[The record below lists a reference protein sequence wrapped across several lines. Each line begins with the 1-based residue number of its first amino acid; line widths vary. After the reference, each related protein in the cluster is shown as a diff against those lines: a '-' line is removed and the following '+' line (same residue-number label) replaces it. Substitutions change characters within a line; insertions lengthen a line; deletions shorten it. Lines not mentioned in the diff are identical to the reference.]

1 MEDLRKA
8 DRHSQMIGDATE
20 SIAEGA
26 RFAGKLDAMPGYL
39 KFAPQRIAYVC
50 VVYAVMW
57 VVVFAA
63 HNLLHEAPEDV
74 VSFVAV
80 FVTALVSSAVMFI
93 LTRTRIDTMLLL
105 DLGLIFEVV
114 GAFLIAYIE
123 VLSIEIPDTRIVGIS
138 NVCVLVA
145 AFPFFVPAT
154 FGKSML
160 ASIAA
165 ASMGPLAFVIHA
177 AKGTPLPPA
186 WQIISLYAP
195 NYLAA
200 GISFFPIFLLN
211 KDRHDLH
218 RARRMGSYQL
228 VEHVGRGGMGDV
240 WKARHEL
247 LARSAM
253 IKMIKPGSPGASHD
267 YARALKRF
275 HREARATAALESPHT
290 VKLYDFGTTS
300 GGTFYYVMEML
311 SGVDLETLVE
321 RFGPVPAVRAIHFLR
336 QVCLSLSEAHQSG
349 LIHRDIKPANIFTCR
364 LGLQYD
370 FVKVL
375 DFGLV
380 KHLYLSEAES
390 RLTADGLIS
399 GTPAYLAPEMVAS
412 KDDIDGRADIYSLG
426 CVAYWLLTGKLV
438 FDGANQMK
446 VVMDHVRT
454 PPTPLSQR
462 SELEIPPELEKIVME
477 CLEKKPD
484 QRPQDADELDRRL
497 AAIVLDESW
506 SRERAEKW
514 WKVHLPEHTQETISR
529 SLDEEKR
536 RS

>member
-1 MEDLRKA
+1 MKPGQEHLLDEA
-8 DRHSQMIGDATE
+8 GDSVA
-20 SIAEGA
+20 AGA
-26 RFAGKLDAMPGYL
+26 RFAGKLDTLPGYL

-50 VVYAVMW
+50 VVYAVIW
-57 VVVFAA
+57 IVIFLA
-63 HNLLHEAPEDV
+63 HNLLHSAPEDV
-74 VSFVAV
+74 FSFVAV
-80 FVTALVSSAVMFI
+80 FVTALATAATMFI
-93 LTRTRIDTMLLL
+93 LTRTRISTMLLL

-114 GAFLIAYIE
+114 GAFLISYIE
-123 VLSIEIPDTRIVGIS
+123 VLSIQIPDTRIVGIS

-165 ASMGPLAFVIHA
+165 ASMGPLAFVIHV

-211 KDRHDLH
+211 KDRGDLQQ
-218 RARRMGSYQL
+218 ARQMGSYQL
-228 VEHVGRGGMGDV
+228 VEHIGHGGMGNV

-247 LARSAM
+247 LARSAI
-253 IKMIKPGSPGASHD
+253 IKMIKPRETGDGTPAGSM
-267 YARALKRF
+267 RALKRF

-290 VKLYDFGTTS
+290 VKLFDFGTTS

-321 RFGPVPAVRAIHFLR
+321 RFGPVPYGRAVHLLR
-336 QVCLSLSEAHQSG
+336 QACWSLSEAHSSG
-349 LIHRDIKPANIFTCR
+349 LIHRDIKPANIFACR

-380 KHLYLSEAES
+380 KHTYLEKGES
-390 RLTADGLIS
+390 KLTADGLIT
-399 GTPAYLAPEMVAS
+399 GTPAFIPPEAVAS
-412 KDDIDGRADIYSLG
+412 EEKIDGRADLYSLG

-438 FDGANQMK
+438 FEGANQMK
-446 VVMDHVRT
+446 MVMDHVQT
-454 PPTPLSQR
+454 VPVPPSQR
-462 SELEIPPELEKIVME
+462 TELEIPPGLEEIVMT
-477 CLEKKPD
+477 CLEKDPD
-484 QRPQDADELDRRL
+484 RRPQDADDLDRRL
-497 AAIVLDESW
+497 AGITLEEPW
-506 SRERAEKW
+506 SGERAEKW
-514 WKVHLPEHTQETISR
+514 WKVHLPEYAQKPISQ
-529 SLDEEKR
+529 SFEEERAVK
-536 RS
+536 

>member
-1 MEDLRKA
+1 MQESSPEPVP
-8 DRHSQMIGDATE
+8 SQLIGDLNE

-26 RFAGKLDAMPGYL
+26 RFAGKLDTLPGYL

-57 VVVFAA
+57 IVVFAA
-63 HNLLHEAPEDV
+63 HNLVHRAPEDTF
-74 VSFVAV
+74 SFVAV
-80 FVTALVSSAVMFI
+80 FITALFAAVVMFI
-93 LTRTRIDTMLLL
+93 LTRTRIGTGLLL

-114 GAFLIAYIE
+114 GAFLISYIE
-123 VLSIEIPDTRIVGIS
+123 VLSIQIPDTRIVGIS
-138 NVCVLVA
+138 NVCILVA

-177 AKGTPLPPA
+177 AKGTPLPPD

-211 KDRHDLH
+211 KDRGDLQQ
-218 RARRMGSYQL
+218 ARRMGSYQL
-228 VEHVGRGGMGDV
+228 VEHVSHGGMGEV
-240 WKARHEL
+240 WKARHEM

-253 IKMIKPGSPGASHD
+253 IKMIKPGRAGDNTTGGSTQ
-267 YARALKRF
+267 ALKRF

-290 VKLYDFGTTS
+290 VNLFDFGTTS
-300 GGTFYYVMEML
+300 AGTFYYVMEML
-311 SGVDLETLVE
+311 SGVDLETLVD
-321 RFGPVPAVRAIHFLR
+321 RFGPVPAGRAVHLLR
-336 QVCLSLSEAHQSG
+336 QVCWSLSEAHSSG

-380 KHLYLSEAES
+380 KHTYLGEGES
-390 RLTADGLIS
+390 KLTA
-399 GTPAYLAPEMVAS
+399 
-412 KDDIDGRADIYSLG
+412 
-426 CVAYWLLTGKLV
+426 
-438 FDGANQMK
+438 
-446 VVMDHVRT
+446 
-454 PPTPLSQR
+454 
-462 SELEIPPELEKIVME
+462 
-477 CLEKKPD
+477 
-484 QRPQDADELDRRL
+484 
-497 AAIVLDESW
+497 
-506 SRERAEKW
+506 
-514 WKVHLPEHTQETISR
+514 
-529 SLDEEKR
+529 
-536 RS
+536 